1 MHTRSLTGSLAFSP
15 LLFPAFHSLSLY
27 SFAFFPAS
35 FLFHLPLTSLSPVP
49 FFFSIYR
56 LFLSQD
62 RAYQFSRV
70 LYTRRLKL
78 AMFNC
83 RRQAESHEKKKKTEK
98 ITQTISSCV
107 TRSITRSKIHRNVYV
122 PGSCFIR
129 SDHFLPFLLGFLFFS
144 ILFLSFTSSSRPHL
158 CAPCSI
164 SFSLL
169 HLFLS
174 RESTISL
181 PLSLSIS
188 LLFPLFPALF
198 HSAYTLATRALR
210 VSGRVYSRIELSF
223 LTYLPPNATVRF
235 LLESFH
241 QLFCQSQFR
250 SSLRALPFFPR
261 ASAIVPVPRP
271 FRSLSVS
278 LSLFLFL
285 FSSFLCS
292 FFILKPHRARVLSSP
307 RILSQYTRFRYTR
320 SLLILLPL
328 LSLSKQYICLRC
340 ASALLF

>member
-1 MHTRSLTGSLAFSP
+1 ML
-15 LLFPAFHSLSLY
+15 
-27 SFAFFPAS
+27 
-35 FLFHLPLTSLSPVP
+35 
-49 FFFSIYR
+49 
-56 LFLSQD
+56 
-62 RAYQFSRV
+62 
-70 LYTRRLKL
+70 
-78 AMFNC
+78 
-83 RRQAESHEKKKKTEK
+83 RQAESHEKKKKNRK

-107 TRSITRSKIHRNVYV
+107 IPSIIRSKIYRNVYV

-129 SDHFLPFLLGFLFFS
+129 SDHFLVPFLLRFLFFS
-144 ILFLSFTSSSRPHL
+144 ILFLSFTSPSRPHL
-158 CAPCSI
+158 CAPCFI

-174 RESTISL
+174 RESTIFL

-271 FRSLSVS
+271 FRSLSFS
-278 LSLFLFL
+278 LPFSLFLFSL
-285 FSSFLCS
+285 LLFHPETSPRESSHLRGFSRNIHDFATRALSPYFFFCSLYQNNTYAYVVRVRFSSDNREYQS
-292 FFILKPHRARVLSSP
+292 VIL
-307 RILSQYTRFRYTR
+307 
-320 SLLILLPL
+320 
-328 LSLSKQYICLRC
+328 
-340 ASALLF
+340 

>member
-1 MHTRSLTGSLAFSP
+1 MS
-15 LLFPAFHSLSLY
+15 
-27 SFAFFPAS
+27 
-35 FLFHLPLTSLSPVP
+35 
-49 FFFSIYR
+49 
-56 LFLSQD
+56 
-62 RAYQFSRV
+62 
-70 LYTRRLKL
+70 K
-78 AMFNC
+78 
-83 RRQAESHEKKKKTEK
+83 QAESHEKKKKNRK

-107 TRSITRSKIHRNVYV
+107 IPSIIRSKIHRNVYV

-129 SDHFLPFLLGFLFFS
+129 SDHFLVPFLLRFLFFS
-144 ILFLSFTSSSRPHL
+144 ILFLSFTSPSRPHL
-158 CAPCSI
+158 CAPCFI

-174 RESTISL
+174 RESTIFL

-271 FRSLSVS
+271 FRSLSFS
-278 LSLFLFL
+278 LFL

-292 FFILKPHRARVLSSP
+292 FFILKPHRASPLISVDSLAIYTISLHALSPHTSSSALF
-307 RILSQYTRFRYTR
+307 IKTIHMLMLCECA
-320 SLLILLPL
+320 SLLIIVNIN
-328 LSLSKQYICLRC
+328 Q
-340 ASALLF
+340 

>member
-1 MHTRSLTGSLAFSP
+1 
-15 LLFPAFHSLSLY
+15 
-27 SFAFFPAS
+27 
-35 FLFHLPLTSLSPVP
+35 
-49 FFFSIYR
+49 
-56 LFLSQD
+56 
-62 RAYQFSRV
+62 
-70 LYTRRLKL
+70 
-78 AMFNC
+78 MFNC

-107 TRSITRSKIHRNVYV
+107 TRSITRSKIHCNVYV

-129 SDHFLPFLLGFLFFS
+129 SDHFLVPFLLGFLFFS
-144 ILFLSFTSSSRPHL
+144 ILFLSFTSPSRPHL
-158 CAPCSI
+158 RAPCSI

-271 FRSLSVS
+271 FRSLSFS
-278 LSLFLFL
+278 LPFSLFLFSLLL
-285 FSSFLCS
+285 FHPETS
-292 FFILKPHRARVLSSP
+292 PRASPLISADSLAIHTISLHALSP
-307 RILSQYTRFRYTR
+307 RISSSALFIKTIHMLTLCERA
-320 SLLILLPL
+320 PL
-328 LSLSKQYICLRC
+328 LW
-340 ASALLF
+340 